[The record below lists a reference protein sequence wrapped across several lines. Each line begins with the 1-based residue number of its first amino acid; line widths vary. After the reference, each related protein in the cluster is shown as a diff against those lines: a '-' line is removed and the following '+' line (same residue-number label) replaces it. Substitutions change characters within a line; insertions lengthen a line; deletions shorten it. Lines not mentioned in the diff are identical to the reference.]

1 MKRLTIK
8 QMEDFYRKME
18 AAELPGI
25 SPWAD
30 LPAIRRTVLESI
42 GRMMNEMEYAG
53 VKSLKLREEKG
64 EADEAYVNGSLQAPG
79 PENRKK
85 S

>member
-1 MKRLTIK
+1 MKRLTIR
-8 QMEDFYRKME
+8 QMEDFYRKLE
-18 AAELPGI
+18 AADLPGI

-42 GRMMNEMEYAG
+42 GHMMNEMEYAG

-64 EADEAYVNGSLQAPG
+64 EADEAYVKGSLQAPG